1 MKITEVENILFNPLF
16 TSNLLKYAL
25 CGAKGNKLK
34 LEVIYYILPLLY
46 NEQIKTKLA
55 KSNSR
60 SSFKTFFSIDIKREV
75 IGIEELLKNYN
86 KKSKEA
92 LITLANLHSIEF
104 SSYVSLKEK
113 IEIQYSQEPDSQLR
127 EYYKAAFNLG
137 NILSKEDYKKIF
149 YSF

>member
-1 MKITEVENILFNPLF
+1 MKIKEVEKILFNPLF
-16 TSNLLKYAL
+16 TSKLLMFAL
-25 CGAKGNKLK
+25 CGAKDNKLK
-34 LEVIYYILPLLY
+34 LELIYYILPLLY
-46 NEQIKTKLA
+46 DEQIKNKLA

-60 SSFKTFFSIDIKREV
+60 SSFKTFFDSDVRKKM

-92 LITLANLHSIEF
+92 LITLSNLYSIELN
-104 SSYVSLKEK
+104 SYVLLKEK
-113 IEIQYSQEPDSQLR
+113 IQIQYSQEPNSLLK

-137 NILSKEDYKKIF
+137 NILSKENYSKIF

>member
-1 MKITEVENILFNPLF
+1 MNVAEVEKILFNPLF
-16 TSNLLKYAL
+16 TSKLLLYAL
-25 CGAKGNKLK
+25 CGAKDNKLK
-34 LEVIYYILPLLY
+34 LELIYYILPLLY
-46 NEQIKTKLA
+46 NEEIKAKLT

-60 SSFKTFFSIDIKREV
+60 SSLKTFIDPDIKREL

-92 LITLANLHSIEF
+92 LITLANIYPIELSSSI
-104 SSYVSLKEK
+104 SLKEK
-113 IEIQYSQEPDSQLR
+113 IEVQYSQEPDNQLK
-127 EYYKAAFNLG
+127 EFYKAAFNLG